1 MSDVILVLSC
11 VFLAFFGAHNAELA
25 KNRQKIKKILQKLK
39 FMLKYFVLIIFFINT
54 NSYAN
59 VEDFNTNKENYNAKL
74 QIFAK
79 NREIVDFKVAIVHD
93 SALQQYGL
101 MNLQHLDERNGML
114 FIFEEENIINMWMK
128 DTFIALDMIFIDK
141 NDVIVSLSQNAK
153 PLALTTISSQKKVN
167 KVLEINAGLIEK
179 YKIKIGQNINY
190 ENF

>member
-1 MSDVILVLSC
+1 
-11 VFLAFFGAHNAELA
+11 
-25 KNRQKIKKILQKLK
+25 
-39 FMLKYFVLIIFFINT
+39 
-54 NSYAN
+54 
-59 VEDFNTNKENYNAKL
+59 
-74 QIFAK
+74 
-79 NREIVDFKVAIVHD
+79 
-93 SALQQYGL
+93 
-101 MNLQHLDERNGML
+101 
-114 FIFEEENIINMWMK
+114 MWMK